1 MKIEYANQLGGRLL
15 SEMEPGAVFRPN
27 GSEKLYIVSDLS
39 AEHSLFSEGS
49 DLDNYLEDP
58 QYAVPSV
65 ADDYRECVACFDLM
79 VNTICFMPRSTR
91 VHRLECILQVK
102 D

>member
-15 SEMEPGAVFRPN
+15 SEMEPGTVFRPN

-39 AEHSLFSEGS
+39 AEDSLFSEGS
-49 DLDNYLEDP
+49 VLDNYLEDP
-58 QYAVPSV
+58 QYAVRSV
-65 ADDYRECVACFDLM
+65 ADDYSECAACFDLTA
-79 VNTICFMPRSTR
+79 NTICFMPRSTR